1 MTTKTELLPHQRS
14 AVDKL
19 AALRIG
25 ALYMEMGT
33 GKTRTALELIKM
45 RLNAGKIQRVIWLC
59 PCSVKRNLE
68 RDIDKH
74 SDLLNHAGA
83 LTICGIETLSSSRR
97 AYDELREIAA
107 TADTMI
113 IVDES
118 NLVKNPFAIRSEHI
132 IRIAVLCRYRM
143 ILNGTPIAKS
153 IADLYS
159 QWYLLDWRVLGY
171 KSWYSF
177 AANHLEYD
185 KDYPGRLVRT
195 HNIDYIMRKIAPYSY
210 QAKKGEVLTLPEKN
224 YHYAGY
230 YITDEQEWEYNAVYE
245 QMFESLN
252 EFRPETIYRMFSA
265 LQAVISGRHV
275 YDNGR
280 HFTTRPAFD
289 DPLDNPRIKKL
300 LDAVSR
306 VDGKA
311 VIYCKY
317 TSEVR
322 DAIKVLTDEYGDGS
336 AVEFTGDVSQR
347 HRQENLDLF
356 RSDALYLVANKVC
369 AGYGLNLEFCHNLIY
384 YSNDWD
390 YATRIQSEDRVHRL
404 GQTEDVHIYDIYAR
418 HTLDER
424 IMKCLNRK
432 ERLADNFKAGMSK
445 YGKEKMLDWL
455 NGKDHE
461 SGD

>member
-1 MTTKTELLPHQRS
+1 MTTKTELMPHQRS

-33 GKTRTALELIKM
+33 GKTRIALELIKM

-74 SDLLNHAGA
+74 SDLLNNAGA

-210 QAKKGEVLTLPEKN
+210 QAKKGEVLTLPDKE

-230 YITDEQEWEYNAVYE
+230 YITEDQMSEYMYVYDR
-245 QMFESLN
+245 MFDQLN
-252 EFRPETIYRMFSA
+252 ELRPETIYRMFSA

-275 YDNGR
+275 KDNGR
-280 HFTTRPAFD
+280 HFVTSPIFA
-289 DPLDNPRIKKL
+289 DPLDNPRIQRL
-300 LDAVSR
+300 LKVLAEI
-306 VDGKA
+306 DGKA

-317 TSEVR
+317 TSEIR
-322 DAIKVLTDEYGDGS
+322 DIIKVLTDKYGEGC

-347 HRQENLDLF
+347 QRQDNLDRF
-356 RSDALYLVANKVC
+356 RGNAAYLVANKVC

-390 YATRIQSEDRVHRL
+390 FATRIQSEDRVHRL
-404 GQTEDVHIYDIYAR
+404 GQTQDVIIYDIYAR
-418 HTLDER
+418 DTLDAR
-424 IMKCLNRK
+424 ILKCLDRK
-432 ERLADNFKAGMSK
+432 EHIADSFKAGMTK

-455 NGKDHE
+455 NGNDHE
-461 SGD
+461 SED